1 MSNNSAA
8 AQAGPPQQPTPTPTP
23 TSPTSPPTAVARQT
37 PPTTQQPAPTTG
49 TATPT
54 YNTSG
59 QPNTNSKQTAPETS
73 QPSNDNADMAKA
85 LLLLTSILQK
95 RPEEKDRLAA
105 HLEEQAAE
113 KDDPWKK
120 KRAALRRRTKG
131 WEEDFTRDEKEAWD
145 ELRHSYGKAGY
156 NQLLSEETAL
166 ELHYLL
172 CATPLQ
178 AYRRARSLLQLN
190 TDDRLAFHNF
200 GVGQRNGE
208 TFMERWGPEI
218 NALPVPLFPATR
230 DHEDTNQKLLA
241 QMSNFTATVKGGGTM
256 KKPKF
261 YIFAKPQQAT
271 ATAAGYKLPVE
282 NNAVDVGIVE
292 EEFEVHN
299 QRYAKALARIE
310 ALEAANRKNAKNTN
324 YSNNQGYNNNNNQSY
339 NNHGHNIN
347 RGNGG
352 RGRGNNTARRD
363 EFPNDN
369 YYNSFQNNNTSDNNY
384 QPHYHQNNNN
394 YNNYNGNRG
403 RGRGGQQIRGRG
415 DFEEGNGQG
424 DGEETP

>member
-1 MSNNSAA
+1 MSDTSSTTPRARSNAA
-8 AQAGPPQQPTPTPTP
+8 AATATPPPTTANRTASPTTTPTDSQASKPTEAQTSKP
-23 TSPTSPPTAVARQT
+23 LKYDQQGMRATSPTTQVEAPP
-37 PPTTQQPAPTTG
+37 
-49 TATPT
+49 
-54 YNTSG
+54 SSD
-59 QPNTNSKQTAPETS
+59 NS
-73 QPSNDNADMAKA
+73 DMAKA

-131 WEEDFTRDEKEAWD
+131 WEEDFNNDAAGAWD

-178 AYRRARSLLQLN
+178 TYRRARSLLQLN

-241 QMSNFTATVKGGGTM
+241 QMSNFTATVKGAGST

-261 YIFAKPQQAT
+261 YIFAKPHQPT
-271 ATAAGYKLPVE
+271 ATAAGHKLPVE

-292 EEFEVHN
+292 EEFNLQN
-299 QRYAKALARIE
+299 QKYANALARIE
-310 ALEAANRKNAKNTN
+310 ALEAAQRKAAKTTPAHPKNDR
-324 YSNNQGYNNNNNQSY
+324 G
-339 NNHGHNIN
+339 G
-347 RGNGG
+347 RGND
-352 RGRGNNTARRD
+352 RGRGNNNYRNQD
-363 EFPNDN
+363 YYQNDN
-369 YYNSFQNNNTSDNNY
+369 YYDSYNNNNY
-384 QPHYHQNNNN
+384 QPPNHHQHHNNNN
-394 YNNYNGNRG
+394 HYNNFNPNRG

-415 DFEEGNGQG
+415 DYEEGNEQG